1 MSVWAAYAAVGL
13 AFASGGASRSALQLC
28 CTRTLEWTARRSLLA
43 GITKPCN
50 RLTKFDNALR
60 LNNSH
65 LKLRKKDKTVIP
77 LTRILTRVIMDH
89 SNHHNHMHHGHE
101 HHDHEGNSQKKLS
114 SDTNHNHADHG
125 SHGSGH
131 DNHTSMVLEFKT
143 KFWWVLA
150 LTIPILLLSPM
161 IQEFL
166 QVDWRFA
173 GDTYI
178 LALLSSIVYFYGGW
192 PFLKGFYNEVSDH
205 RPGMMTLIAMA
216 ISVAY
221 IYSTAVVLGFEGHLL
236 YWELATLVGIMLL
249 GHWVEMKSVMRASA
263 ALEKLAELL
272 PGNAHLV
279 KEDGTVE
286 DVPLDSLNPGDHVLI
301 KPGEKVPADGTVVKG
316 QSNVNESMLTGESKP
331 VSKSK
336 SDEVIGGSVNGD
348 GSLTIEITK
357 TGKESFLS
365 QVIDLVKQAQQ
376 SKSKTQNLANQAAF
390 WLTIIA
396 ITAGLLTFIGWSFFT
411 DRELSF
417 IMNRTVTVMIIACPH
432 ALGLAIPLVVSVS
445 TSLAASN
452 GFLIRNRAAFE
463 QARNLDAV
471 IFDKTGTLTEGTFTV
486 TDVLNFNH
494 SYSDEEILSLA
505 ASIESNSEH
514 PIAKGILEK
523 AGDNWKSPESFNS
536 LPGRGI
542 EGMVD
547 GVNVKVVSPG
557 FIRDENLDYPVDKVE
572 ALSAQGKTV
581 VFVIVDNGLVGA
593 IAMGDKIR
601 VSSASAVKELHSM
614 GLEVY
619 MLTGDNQQTADYV
632 AKELAIDRV
641 FAEVLPNEKADK
653 VKEIQQMGK
662 QVAMTGD
669 GVNDAPALAQATVG
683 IAIGAGS
690 DVAVEAGDVVL
701 VKNNPEDVV
710 QLIRLSKSTY
720 KKMVQNLIWGT
731 GYNVIAIP
739 LAAGVL
745 ITWGI
750 VLSPAVGAVLMS
762 ASTVIVALNAR
773 LLKI

>member
-1 MSVWAAYAAVGL
+1 
-13 AFASGGASRSALQLC
+13 
-28 CTRTLEWTARRSLLA
+28 
-43 GITKPCN
+43 
-50 RLTKFDNALR
+50 
-60 LNNSH
+60 
-65 LKLRKKDKTVIP
+65 
-77 LTRILTRVIMDH
+77 MDH
-89 SNHHNHMHHGHE
+89 SNHHHDYKN
-101 HHDHEGNSQKKLS
+101 HDHAHHVANSES
-114 SDTNHNHADHG
+114 NHQHANHEN
-125 SHGSGH
+125 HGSGH
-131 DNHTSMVLEFKT
+131 DHHASMVHEFKT

-150 LTIPILLLSPM
+150 LTVPILLLSPM

-166 QVDWRFA
+166 QVVWRFS
-173 GDTYI
+173 GDTI
-178 LALLSSIVYFYGGW
+178 LLAILSSVVYFYGGW
-192 PFLKGFYNEVSDH
+192 PFLKGFYDEISDK

-236 YWELATLVGIMLL
+236 YWELSTLVGIMLL

-272 PGNAHLV
+272 PGNAHRV
-279 KEDGTVE
+279 NEDGSVE
-286 DVPLDSLNPGDHVLI
+286 DVPLESLNPGDHVLI
-301 KPGEKVPADGTVVKG
+301 KPGEKVPADGSVIKG
-316 QSNVNESMLTGESKP
+316 QSNVNEAMLTGESKP
-331 VSKSK
+331 VSKKK

-357 TGKESFLS
+357 TGKDSFLS

-376 SKSKTQNLANQAAF
+376 SKSRTQDLANQAAF
-390 WLTIIA
+390 WLTIVA
-396 ITAGLLTFIGWSFFT
+396 LSAGLLTFIGWSFFT
-411 DRELSF
+411 DQELSF

-452 GFLIRNRAAFE
+452 GFLIRNRTAFE

-486 TDVLNFNH
+486 TDVLNF
-494 SYSDEEILSLA
+494 SDTYSDDEILSLA

-523 AGDNWKSPESFNS
+523 AGDNWKSPESFNA

-542 EGMVD
+542 EGVV
-547 GVNVKVVSPG
+547 GGKNVKVVSPG
-557 FIRDENLDYPVDKVE
+557 FVRDEKMDYPVEKVE
-572 ALSAQGKTV
+572 SLSAQGKTV
-581 VFVIVDNGLVGA
+581 VFVIVDGELAGA
-593 IAMGDKIR
+593 IALGDKIR
-601 VSSASAVKELHSM
+601 KSSANAIKELHSM
-614 GLEVY
+614 GLEVM
-619 MLTGDNQQTADYV
+619 MLTGDNRQTADYV
-632 AKELAIDRV
+632 AKELSIDHV

-653 VKEIQQMGK
+653 VKEVQRSGK
-662 QVAMTGD
+662 RVAMTGD

-690 DVAVEAGDVVL
+690 DVAVEAGDIIL

-710 QLIRLSKSTY
+710 QLIRLSRATY
-720 KKMVQNLIWGT
+720 KKMVQNLIWAT
-731 GYNVIAIP
+731 GYNVVAIP

-745 ITWGI
+745 FAWGI
-750 VLSPAVGAVLMS
+750 ILSPAVGAVLMS
-762 ASTVIVALNAR
+762 ASTVIVAINAR